1 MDISIIIGLLIAL
14 VIVCATT
21 IVNNLINK
29 EYKTLKS
36 RWDSRAIIL
45 SDIVW
50 YAGNVDKYIEGLLE
64 GKLDN
69 DDRKNLLYVKEYI
82 NSMMYKVKSYEKEKF

>member
-21 IVNNLINK
+21 VVNNLINK

-36 RWDSRAIIL
+36 RWDSRATIL

-50 YAGNVDKYIEGLLE
+50 YAGNVDKYIDSLLDS
-64 GKLDN
+64 KLDEKTK
-69 DDRKNLLYVKEYI
+69 KNLLYVKEYM
-82 NSMMYKVKSYEKEKF
+82 NSMLYKIKSYETEKF

>member
-14 VIVCATT
+14 MIVCATT
-21 IVNNLINK
+21 VVNNLINK

-36 RWDSRAIIL
+36 RWNSRATIL

-50 YAGNVDKYIEGLLE
+50 YAGNVDKYIDGLLE
-64 GKLDN
+64 GKVDYETK
-69 DDRKNLLYVKEYI
+69 KNLSYVKEYI
-82 NSMMYKVKSYEKEKF
+82 NSMMHKVKSYEKEKF